1 MATIIPFLR
10 AHNESFDP
18 NDITAMSRA
27 LDEVCVALNVNADA
41 TARETIAVRII
52 GLAGR
57 GERSATMLRDRL
69 IAEANGGSPRI
80 AL

>member
-10 AHNESFDP
+10 AHKESYDP
-18 NDITAMSRA
+18 NDITAMSGA

-52 GLAGR
+52 ELAGR
-57 GERSATMLRDRL
+57 GERSATRLRDRL